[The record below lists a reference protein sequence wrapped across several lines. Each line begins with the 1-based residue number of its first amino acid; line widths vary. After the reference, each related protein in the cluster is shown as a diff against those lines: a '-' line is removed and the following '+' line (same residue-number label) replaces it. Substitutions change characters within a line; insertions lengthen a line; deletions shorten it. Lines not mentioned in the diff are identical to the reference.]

1 MDPAESQRAQGA
13 WQPHEAQFG
22 QTQQRVEENSRRLDS
37 LCSRFEQALA
47 LSSFASSSDCKIAP
61 PERFS
66 GEPDKYRTFVSSL
79 SLFFELQPSTYST
92 GRSKVAYAISLL
104 SGKAHEWGMAEWDN
118 RSECC
123 RSYEAFSEELSF
135 VFNPSASRRA
145 SSSRLFKLTQSSSSV
160 TEYTV
165 EFRTLAA
172 SANWREETLFDKYY
186 EGLSSRIKDEM
197 AARTLPSSLRSLIEL
212 AVAIDQRLQERQTE
226 RQAERQAE
234 HQTDRRVERLSE
246 RRPAILPADPTSP
259 VHRPTDQHPSGQE
272 EPMQVGRVKLSV
284 AERQCRIVEGL
295 CLYCGESGHR
305 VRLCPLNDKACQST
319 GRR

>member
-13 WQPHEAQFG
+13 WQPHEVQFG

-37 LCSRFEQALA
+37 LCSRFEQALT
-47 LSSFASSSDCKIAP
+47 LSSFASSPDCRMAP

-66 GEPDKYRTFVSSL
+66 GEPDKCRTFVSSL
-79 SLFFELQPSTYST
+79 SLFFELQPSTYPT
-92 GRSKVAYAISLL
+92 ERSRVAYAISLL

-118 RSECC
+118 RSECV
-123 RSYEAFSEELSF
+123 RSYEAFSEELTF

-145 SSSRLFKLTQSSSSV
+145 SSSRLFRLTQSSSSV
-160 TEYTV
+160 TDYTV

-186 EGLSSRIKDEM
+186 EGLSCRIKDEM
-197 AARTLPSSLRSLIEL
+197 AARTLPSSLRGLIEL
-212 AVAIDQRLQERQTE
+212 AVAIDQRLQERQ
-226 RQAERQAE
+226 AER
-234 HQTDRRVERLSE
+234 QTDRRVERLLE
-246 RRPAILPADPTSP
+246 RSPAILPANPTSP

-272 EPMQVGRVKLSV
+272 EPMQVGRVKLSA
-284 AERQCRIVEGL
+284 AERQRRIVEGL

-305 VRLCPLNDKACQST
+305 VRLCPLNDKARQPT